1 MREGRG
7 REAQVRLAALPLA
20 LLLGLPS
27 QAATVVSVGDG
38 DTLRVDDRGKRLTI
52 RLACIDAPEM
62 AQGAHGQQSR
72 ALLTSLAPVGS
83 DVTLKVVDTD
93 RYGRTVAEIIRGG
106 QNVNLRM
113 VRRGQA
119 FAYRQYLSN
128 CDPTAY
134 LGAERG
140 AETDRLGVWD
150 LPGGIQRPWDFRHG
164 RRGYRPA
171 ARQGTGAAAGPLPG
185 ERRYRCSKIGSY
197 AQAQALLRQGHTYLD
212 GNGDGEACESLRL

>member
-1 MREGRG
+1 MR
-7 REAQVRLAALPLA
+7 LPALPLV
-20 LLLGLPS
+20 LLLGFPA
-27 QAATVVSVGDG
+27 QAATVLSVGDG

-62 AQGAHGQQSR
+62 AQGPYGQQSR
-72 ALLTSLAPVGS
+72 ALLANLAPVGS

-93 RYGRTVAEIIRGG
+93 RYGRTVAEISRGG
-106 QNVNLRM
+106 QSLNLRM

-128 CDPTAY
+128 CNPTAY

-140 AETDRLGVWD
+140 AEVDRIGVWSS
-150 LPGGIQRPWDFRHG
+150 PGGIQRPWDFRHG

-171 ARQGTGAAAGPLPG
+171 APRSAGQAAGPPPG
-185 ERRYRCSKIGSY
+185 ERRYRCSQIGSY
-197 AQAQALLRQGHTYLD
+197 AQAQVLLRQGHTYLD
-212 GNGDGEACESLRL
+212 GNGDGEACESLRW